1 MTAFLQS
8 IFGARADAAEI
19 AASLSRQ
26 QVEWLREPP
35 AMLSEAG
42 QDDDLLGMFR
52 MGLLREN
59 WGDTVYRSPLG
70 ERVLKTVDARSQ
82 AGGVMQA

>member
-52 MGLLREN
+52 MGLLRET
-59 WGDTVYRSPLG
+59 GATPSI
-70 ERVLKTVDARSQ
+70 VLRWAS
-82 AGGVMQA
+82 AC